1 MFLSYHFVVFSWV
14 VLSGKSVFA
23 PSNLLPVLFFGVL
36 ILGGYGSVVLT
47 VYELIKNIPY
57 VGDRTDI
64 LNPSGA

>member
-1 MFLSYHFVVFSWV
+1 M
-14 VLSGKSVFA
+14 LSGKSVFA

>member
-1 MFLSYHFVVFSWV
+1 MLVFSWV

-47 VYELIKNIPY
+47 VYELIKGIPY